1 MQAVSRDRRAS
12 KIEINSLRNA
22 WLLSGVRMGDLAA
35 AFGMSQGYLSN
46 LLLGLGPKGRLKLSD
61 LRRLRELIE
70 ELRSK

>member
-1 MQAVSRDRRAS
+1 MQTLSRDRIANKR
-12 KIEINSLRNA
+12 EINSLRNV

-70 ELRSK
+70 ELRHK